1 MANDRKPPP
10 VLVEQVLLDN
20 APASMK
26 APIRVAPG
34 TEQIDIQYSS
44 PGLVRPAQLHFRY
57 RIEPLDR
64 GWVEAGARRT
74 AFYSHLPPGDYKFH
88 VVAENSDGL
97 SSPEKTP
104 LAFTV
109 LAPFYLTWWFKTLTL
124 IAGATIVVIA
134 WRLRVAQ
141 LKRAQAMQQAFS
153 QQLIASQENERKRIA
168 AELHDSLG
176 QRLVVIKNLVSFV
189 LRPKKSPHAELEL
202 ETLKEISEEATHAIE
217 ETRQISYN
225 LRPFQLDRLGLTKA
239 IESMVRSVGAAS
251 GIRFISEIDNIDD
264 AFAEDLR
271 INFYRIVQESL
282 GNIMKH
288 SQATEVRIDIR
299 KTEQAVTLAISDNGC
314 GFSLSDA
321 PPQPDKGG
329 FGLTGLSERARLLG
343 GQFKIQSSPGRGTVV
358 NVEIPLKALNHV

>member
-1 MANDRKPPP
+1 
-10 VLVEQVLLDN
+10 
-20 APASMK
+20 
-26 APIRVAPG
+26 
-34 TEQIDIQYSS
+34 
-44 PGLVRPAQLHFRY
+44 
-57 RIEPLDR
+57 
-64 GWVEAGARRT
+64 
-74 AFYSHLPPGDYKFH
+74 
-88 VVAENSDGL
+88 
-97 SSPEKTP
+97 
-104 LAFTV
+104 
-109 LAPFYLTWWFKTLTL
+109 
-124 IAGATIVVIA
+124 
-134 WRLRVAQ
+134 
-141 LKRAQAMQQAFS
+141 
-153 QQLIASQENERKRIA
+153 
-168 AELHDSLG
+168 
-176 QRLVVIKNLVSFV
+176 
-189 LRPKKSPHAELEL
+189 LEL

-239 IESMVRSVGAAS
+239 IESMVRSVGTAS